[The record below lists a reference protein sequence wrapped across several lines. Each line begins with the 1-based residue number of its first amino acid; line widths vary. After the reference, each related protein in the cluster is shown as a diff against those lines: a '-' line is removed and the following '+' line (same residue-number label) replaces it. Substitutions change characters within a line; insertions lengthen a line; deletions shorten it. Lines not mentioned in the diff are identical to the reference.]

1 MLMSTCD
8 SLTGTTLLSGV
19 FLESP
24 NWLSEGTKPSAICS
38 SESLGSSSATA
49 QFANTLFLLRT
60 GRGEG
65 EQTAFE
71 LLLCFL
77 GLRLTIGE
85 AIGGSCTV
93 SSPKTRFMNAG
104 NFARRHSLKHSG
116 RN

>member
-1 MLMSTCD
+1 MSEKKNT
-8 SLTGTTLLSGV
+8 SYPKEKINIL
-19 FLESP
+19 FLENISD
-24 NWLSEGTKPSAICS
+24 A
-38 SESLGSSSATA
+38 ATA